1 MSDWQLPPVDPP
13 QPWEPRLSGDAA
25 DPPGTPPVE
34 GPTPP
39 SPAAAV
45 LPVPRRSPGASGPV
59 SPLRAVAGAGVAVA
73 GVLLGIGALLWAT
86 DAPHETP
93 TVQAPTA
100 QSEHTTA
107 SGQRSASGSTAASAV
122 ASPVRPS
129 PTRAAPAVVPKLPL
143 TVLNN
148 STRSGLADRAAARFR
163 AGGWPIKL
171 TGNFRGRV
179 EATTVY
185 YAPGELASAQLLQKS
200 FSGLVRV
207 RPRFATLPGSGL
219 TVVLTRDFPA

>member
-1 MSDWQLPPVDPP
+1 
-13 QPWEPRLSGDAA
+13 
-25 DPPGTPPVE
+25 VE
-34 GPTPP
+34 RFAGQ

-45 LPVPRRSPGASGPV
+45 LPVPRRTSEPTGPV
-59 SPLRAVAGAGVAVA
+59 SPLRAVAGAAVAVA

-86 DAPHETP
+86 DAPSGSP
-93 TVQAPTA
+93 TVQAP
-100 QSEHTTA
+100 
-107 SGQRSASGSTAASAV
+107 AASTRTAPSVTPSVAPSVASSAAAVPLLPSPVVTQAV
-122 ASPVRPS
+122 A
-129 PTRAAPAVVPKLPL
+129 PKLPL

-163 AGGWPIKL
+163 AGGWPIAL

-185 YAPGELASAQLLQKS
+185 YAPGQLASAQLLQKS
-200 FSGLVRV
+200 FRGLVRV

>member
-13 QPWEPRLSGDAA
+13 PPWLPSGASPR
-25 DPPGTPPVE
+25 TPEVQTPDDS
-34 GPTPP
+34 PT
-39 SPAAAV
+39 AAV
-45 LPVPRRSPGASGPV
+45 LPVPRRSAESPGPI
-59 SPLRAVAGAGVAVA
+59 SPLRAVAGAAVAVA

-86 DAPHETP
+86 DAPSGSP
-93 TVQAPTA
+93 TVQAPTSQSA
-100 QSEHTTA
+100 QSAGAAPSPATSPA
-107 SGQRSASGSTAASAV
+107 LSPSAGPSAV
-122 ASPVRPS
+122 VPPVLPPS
-129 PTRAAPAVVPKLPL
+129 PTQAAPVAAAKLPL

-185 YAPGELASAQLLQKS
+185 YAPGQLASAQLLQKS
-200 FSGLVRV
+200 FPGLVRV